1 MRTKKISPK
10 YEASWTQHLTRLR
23 RVHGLRGKDR
33 GNDSRKFRISHSPLE
48 RPVAGIFQDCLLM
61 VDYLPNGGLVLR
73 PWYEIDGGITAYR
86 LVG

>member
-1 MRTKKISPK
+1 
-10 YEASWTQHLTRLR
+10 
-23 RVHGLRGKDR
+23 
-33 GNDSRKFRISHSPLE
+33 
-48 RPVAGIFQDCLLM
+48 M